1 MPDELK
7 ERIQED
13 VKAAMRAR
21 DRARLGVLRLVTAAI
36 KQQEIDNRVDLDD
49 TGVLRVLDRLLKQG
63 RDALQQFESAGRRDL
78 ADQESFEIEV
88 ISRYLPA
95 ALTDDE
101 IALLVEQALAETG
114 AAGMRDMGKVMA
126 KLKSPLQGRADLG
139 AVSAL
144 VKSRLAGSS

>member
-101 IALLVEQALAETG
+101 IALLVEQALTETG